1 MSTQAKLRPITL
13 EAMENEEP
21 RGILAEKRLF
31 FLAVIGSLLLIA
43 QFTRKYLDFSKY
55 PYEDAAMLMRYAQH
69 LAQTG
74 AIVWNSGA
82 SHVDGGTDFLFMLVL
97 AAIVKVGLSVE
108 IAARLTGIVSHV
120 LTVILVYVTITRLH
134 KGSRWLALLSATYLA
149 IGPALPLIS
158 AYFGTPFFALF
169 ASFTWYFANKLVE
182 EKNSAINSLFFA
194 FSGLLMGLIRPEGV
208 LLATFMLFAVT
219 YMKGF
224 KQSRGV
230 IVTFFA
236 TFMLIGGLYFLWR
249 WNYFGYP
256 LPNPFYKKGGGHI
269 YFSSL
274 QESLRAVL
282 QLCGPFLLAFI
293 LGLRSKKTL
302 RPTIFLL
309 IPTLGFSCVWIL
321 LSGEMNFEGRF
332 QYAIL
337 PIVLMS
343 WPTLVRGLFRDLKL
357 PRLKALDTRNQVVL
371 LATISCICLGTLLYQ
386 GSVDSQDTY
395 FHDGRYDVAKMLSSY
410 SSKNYTMATTEA
422 GLLPLYSKW
431 RDIDTWGLNDAWIAH
446 HGQITADYLDAYKPE
461 LIMFHASFSPLVSVE
476 YRGNS
481 EEWFQTWFPM
491 VMTLKHY
498 AEAHGYILA
507 ADFGVSPY
515 DTFYYYVR
523 PAFPDSAEIVQKIR
537 HIPYYSSITGEICI
551 NYAQFSANQ

>member
-1 MSTQAKLRPITL
+1 
-13 EAMENEEP
+13 
-21 RGILAEKRLF
+21 
-31 FLAVIGSLLLIA
+31 
-43 QFTRKYLDFSKY
+43 
-55 PYEDAAMLMRYAQH
+55 
-69 LAQTG
+69 
-74 AIVWNSGA
+74 
-82 SHVDGGTDFLFMLVL
+82 
-97 AAIVKVGLSVE
+97 
-108 IAARLTGIVSHV
+108 
-120 LTVILVYVTITRLH
+120 
-134 KGSRWLALLSATYLA
+134 
-149 IGPALPLIS
+149 
-158 AYFGTPFFALF
+158 
-169 ASFTWYFANKLVE
+169 
-182 EKNSAINSLFFA
+182 
-194 FSGLLMGLIRPEGV
+194 MGLIRPEGV
-208 LLATFMLFAVT
+208 LLATFMLFAII

-236 TFMLIGGLYFLWR
+236 TFLLIGGLYFLWR

-274 QESLRAVL
+274 QESLHTVL
-282 QLCGPFLLAFI
+282 LLCGPFLLAFI

-343 WPTLVRGLFRDLKL
+343 WPTLVRGLSTDLKF
-357 PRLKALDTRNQVVL
+357 PRLKALNKRHQVVL

-461 LIMFHASFSPLVSVE
+461 LIMFHASFSPLVSVK

-481 EEWFQTWFPM
+481 EEWFKTWFPM

-537 HIPYYSSITGEICI
+537 HIPYYSYTTGEICI
-551 NYAQFSANQ
+551 NYDLFHPVQ